1 MRLAFL
7 SSTPPSAREG
17 SGTFVG
23 LDGLRRGLSR
33 AGHTVDVR
41 PLGFRSGF
49 HTFDRWLYNAR
60 IAARPPRAD
69 VVVGVDL
76 DGFIW
81 ARRRGAFAA
90 THADSPRL
98 RLRLARRPDG
108 RALGAPR
115 RVPYAVMLKGI
126 IADELRHERGWV
138 RALLTLQARWE
149 RANCARADRIVVPS
163 RYSAEVAASVYAIP
177 PAKLA
182 VVPEPIDLETW
193 RRLFA
198 AADGRPAS
206 RPLVLAVA
214 RMYPRKRLQDLLVAA
229 SRLRQR
235 IPDVQVRIVG
245 EGPESAHLRRLH
257 AKLGLGDSVAFL
269 GEVPRA
275 ILAVEYGRAQCF
287 CLPSVQEGFGLVFA
301 EAMAAGLP
309 VVACRAAA
317 IPEVVIDGRTGLLV
331 APRSP
336 EEVAAALERL
346 LTNAELR
353 KELGEA
359 GRRRV
364 EAFDLDRVAVEFLG
378 VLPA

>member
-41 PLGFRSGF
+41 ALGFRSGF

-60 IAARPPRAD
+60 IAARPPHAD

-81 ARRRGAFAA
+81 ARRR
-90 THADSPRL
+90 RI
-98 RLRLARRPDG
+98 
-108 RALGAPR
+108 
-115 RVPYAVMLKGI
+115 PYAVMLKGI

-149 RANCARADRIVVPS
+149 RANCERADRIVVPS

-182 VVPEPIDLETW
+182 VVPEPIDVDAW

-198 AADGRPAS
+198 AAAGRPAS

-235 IPDVQVRIVG
+235 IPDVQIRIVG
-245 EGPESAHLRRLH
+245 DGPESGHLRRLH
-257 AKLGLGDSVAFL
+257 AELGLGDSVAFL

-275 ILAVEYGRAQCF
+275 ILAVEYGRAHCF

-353 KELGEA
+353 KALGEA

-364 EAFDLDRVAVEFLG
+364 EAFDLDRVAGEFLG